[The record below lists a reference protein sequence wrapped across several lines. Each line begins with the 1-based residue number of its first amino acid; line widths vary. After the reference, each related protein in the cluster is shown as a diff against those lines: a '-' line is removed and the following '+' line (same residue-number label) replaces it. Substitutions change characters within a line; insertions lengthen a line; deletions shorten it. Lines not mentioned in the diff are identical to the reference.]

1 MKKRKLN
8 FPFSNKKGNAI
19 IDTLT
24 IVVVVVIFI
33 FILMTLYPLFGDINV
48 DMQNDPDLPN
58 ATKEMV
64 QTQYTNFPT
73 TFDNLFL
80 FLLAMFWMLVLVAS
94 FMVDAHPIFFIIA
107 VILIAS
113 LVIIGAIISNTYE
126 ELELDASFDNFGD
139 AFPTIHFFMEHIVGF
154 ILAIAFSVSF
164 VLYAKLRT

>member
-1 MKKRKLN
+1 MIKKRKG
-8 FPFSNKKGNAI
+8 FPFSNKKGNAVL
-19 IDTLT
+19 DTLT
-24 IVVVVVIFI
+24 IVVVLIIFI
-33 FILMTLYPLFGDINV
+33 FILMTLYPLFGDINADV
-48 DMQNDPDLPN
+48 QADADLPN

-64 QTQYTNFPT
+64 QTQYTNFPLA
-73 TFDNLFL
+73 FDNIFM

-94 FMVDAHPIFFIIA
+94 FMVDAHPIFFIVA

-126 ELELDASFDNFGD
+126 EMELEADFDNFGD
-139 AFPTIHFFMEHIVGF
+139 AFPTIHFFMEHIVAF